1 MSDTATPITDEN
13 VSLVE
18 IGNTTF
24 QMVLAS
30 IARKLERENTELKEE
45 NRKLLKL
52 TEHLARKLKL

>member
-1 MSDTATPITDEN
+1 MSDTTTPITDED

-18 IGNTTF
+18 IGHTTF

-30 IARKLERENTELKEE
+30 LARKLERENTELKEE